1 MSADESLSFVQRLR
15 RIQEMLAIK
24 GGTKTKTK
32 PFPPWPYYDQEE
44 ETALQEVLQSRQ
56 WWRTPG
62 TKTLEFERAFAAYH
76 QGKYGIAVTNGTHAL
91 EVVLS
96 ALGIGFGDEVILPDF
111 TFVAT
116 AGAVLSTG
124 AIPVLVDVQDGT
136 YCIDPEQVEGSITDR
151 TRAIIAVH
159 MGGHPADLDRLC
171 EIAEKNRLPLVE
183 DSAHAHGTEWKR
195 RRIGAFGM
203 AGTFS
208 FQASKLMTAGEGGMI
223 ITNDDEFEQKARSV
237 HDCGRLPGKW
247 FYDHYN
253 YGSNYRLSEWQ
264 GAVLGVQLRRLE
276 VQAAKRFAH
285 TQLLNEL
292 LGKIEGITPQS
303 LDERCTHNGH
313 YAYIFH
319 YDSGAFAGVPRQS
332 FIEALKAEGIPEQ
345 ASYPPLHALDL
356 FTSGAYARR
365 LQPGDRRSEERMTEV
380 LRRAFPVTEK
390 AGYETV
396 WIPHFAFLGDE
407 QDIQEISEA
416 ITKIQRHISEL
427 RT

>member
-1 MSADESLSFVQRLR
+1 
-15 RIQEMLAIK
+15 MLAIK
-24 GGTKTKTK
+24 GGEKTKTK

-44 ETALQEVLQSRQ
+44 EMALREVLRSRQ

-62 TKTLEFERAFAAYH
+62 SKTLEFERAFAAYQ
-76 QGKYGIAVTNGTHAL
+76 QGKHGIAVTNGTHAL
-91 EVVLS
+91 EIVLS
-96 ALGIGFGDEVILPDF
+96 ALGISFRDEVILPDF

-116 AGAVLSTG
+116 GSAVLSTG
-124 AIPVLVDVQDGT
+124 AIPVFVDVQDRT
-136 YCIDPEQVEGSITDR
+136 YCIDPDQVENSITDH

-159 MGGHPADLDRLC
+159 MGGHPADLDRLG
-171 EIAEKNRLPLVE
+171 ADSEKYNLPLIE
-183 DSAHAHGTEWKR
+183 DSAHAHGTEWKNR
-195 RRIGAFGM
+195 KIGTFGI

-223 ITNDDEFEQKARSV
+223 ITNDEEFERKARSV

-264 GAVLGVQLRRLE
+264 GAVLGVQLKRL
-276 VQAAKRFAH
+276 QDQGAKRFAH
-285 TQLLNEL
+285 ARLLDKL
-292 LGKIEGITPQS
+292 LEKVEGITPQR

-319 YDSGAFAGVPRQS
+319 YDRGAFGGLPRER

-345 ASYPPLHALDL
+345 ASYPPLHSLDL
-356 FTSGAYARR
+356 FESGAYKERF
-365 LQPGDRRSEERMTEV
+365 LQEDYRSEERMMEI
-380 LRRAFPVTEK
+380 LKRAFPITEK

-407 QDIQEISEA
+407 QDIEEIAEA
-416 ITKIQRHISEL
+416 IAKIQRHASEL
-427 RT
+427 TT

>member
-1 MSADESLSFVQRLR
+1 
-15 RIQEMLAIK
+15 MLAIK
-24 GGTKTKTK
+24 GGEKTKTK

-44 ETALQEVLQSRQ
+44 ETALLEVLRSRQ

-62 TKTLEFERAFAAYH
+62 SKTLEFERAFAAYQ
-76 QGKYGIAVTNGTHAL
+76 QGKHGIAVTNGTHAL

-116 AGAVLSTG
+116 GSAVLSTG
-124 AIPVLVDVQDGT
+124 AIPVFVDVQDGT
-136 YCIDPEQVEGSITDR
+136 YCIDPDQVEASITDH
-151 TRAIIAVH
+151 TKAIIAVH
-159 MGGHPADLDRLC
+159 MGGHPADLDRLGA
-171 EIAEKNRLPLVE
+171 ISEKYNLPLIE
-183 DSAHAHGTEWKR
+183 DSAHAHGTEWKNR
-195 RRIGAFGM
+195 KIGTFGI

-223 ITNDDEFEQKARSV
+223 ITNDEEFERKARSV

-253 YGSNYRLSEWQ
+253 Y
-264 GAVLGVQLRRLE
+264 VQLKRLE
-276 VQAAKRFAH
+276 AQGVKRFAH
-285 TQLLNEL
+285 ARLLDRM
-292 LGKIEGITPQS
+292 LGKIEGIAPQR

-319 YDSGAFAGVPRQS
+319 YDRGAFSGLPRER

-345 ASYPPLHALDL
+345 ASYPPLHSLDL
-356 FTSGAYARR
+356 FKNGAYRER
-365 LQPGDRRSEERMTEV
+365 FFPGDHKSEERMNEV
-380 LRRAFPVTEK
+380 LQRAFPVTEK

-407 QDIQEISEA
+407 QDIEEIAEA
-416 ITKIQRHISEL
+416 IAKIQRHASEIDA
-427 RT
+427 